1 MKTLSQDTS
10 SGVRGYGSV
19 FDTSTAATVTGYRTT
34 DIVVREITMANRVDA
49 HTWPELQVL
58 ISQILAAARVWGFR
72 TDDSPWDFACRT
84 QRFYSGEFSLA
95 LEDLTGAL
103 VEMALQPSRRLAL
116 VGNVV

>member
-1 MKTLSQDTS
+1 MPDAAHFAMKTLSQDTS

-58 ISQILAAARVWGFR
+58 ISQILAAARVWGFAPMIHLGILPAGLNGFTRGSFRWHWR
-72 TDDSPWDFACRT
+72 T
-84 QRFYSGEFSLA
+84 
-95 LEDLTGAL
+95 
-103 VEMALQPSRRLAL
+103 
-116 VGNVV
+116 